1 MGSKIVRTVVR
12 RFMMFVH
19 SKTKKLDSAR
29 RKFVA
34 PDCWDARKP
43 SAEDDGRRGASER
56 AEELEEELEENP
68 EADEEPV
75 ARTLARDVDSVTV
88 Y

>member
-1 MGSKIVRTVVR
+1 VPY
-12 RFMMFVH
+12 
-19 SKTKKLDSAR
+19 
-29 RKFVA
+29 FVA

-75 ARTLARDVDSVTV
+75 ARTSYEETSIVSLRNH
-88 Y
+88 